1 MPNKYISK
9 ISLPGNDEYY
19 IKDESV
25 QTQLADAVFEVS
37 GGPGSSTY
45 EPIGAVTTTVSLD
58 QPGATT
64 TINAILQPGGLQ
76 TITASVKEETL
87 TISLT
92 GGSLPTITSVAVKT
106 GDATYTA
113 SANFKGEGTRLTGT
127 LTPPRS

>member
-45 EPIGAVTTTVSLD
+45 QPIGTVSATVSLN
-58 QPGATT
+58 QPGTTT
-64 TINAILQPGGLQ
+64 TINSVSQLGSLQ
-76 TITASVKEETL
+76 TITASVTEETL
-87 TISLT
+87 TIRLT

-113 SANFKGEGTRLTGT
+113 SASFSGEGTRLTGT
-127 LTPPRS
+127 LVSSNS

>member
-45 EPIGAVTTTVSLD
+45 FPQGTVNATVSLD
-58 QPGATT
+58 QSGATT
-64 TINAILQPGGLQ
+64 TINTISQLGSLQ
-76 TITASVKEETL
+76 TITASVTGETL
-87 TISLT
+87 TIRLT
-92 GGSLPTITSVAVKT
+92 EGSLPTITSVAVKT
-106 GDATYTA
+106 GDATYTVTA
-113 SANFKGEGTRLTGT
+113 SFEGAGTRLTGT